1 MHKHVCVHVSA
12 NVCGVYAQGGVAE
25 PADRT
30 REVNERLLAEVRRR
44 LQEAKS
50 QLHTGAGAG
59 AGAGAG
65 SPDEV
70 DAGTP
75 VDSPLGGRPKVL
87 QGQAS
92 SGTYNYNSNPCI
104 LALTMLCCLELILPN
119 FLEDTNSCTA
129 MIDIRDH
136 ECSSCVAPYCSMAN
150 VTNVH
155 RFKQAA

>member
-1 MHKHVCVHVSA
+1 MQKVWVKTEQDWRAKKRSFLRKPCRYCITPTALLDDRSNIMGPVFVCVQACVHVSA

-104 LALTMLCCLELILPN
+104 LALSMLCEG
-119 FLEDTNSCTA
+119 
-129 MIDIRDH
+129 
-136 ECSSCVAPYCSMAN
+136 V
-150 VTNVH
+150 
-155 RFKQAA
+155 

>member
-1 MHKHVCVHVSA
+1 MSEHVCVHVSA
-12 NVCGVYAQGGVAE
+12 DLCGVHLSADLCGVYVQRGVAE
-25 PADRT
+25 PVSGS
-30 REVNERLLAEVRRR
+30 REMNERLLAEVRRR

-65 SPDEV
+65 TGSPDEV

-92 SGTYNYNSNPCI
+92 SGTTRRTRRIS
-104 LALTMLCCLELILPN
+104 
-119 FLEDTNSCTA
+119 
-129 MIDIRDH
+129 
-136 ECSSCVAPYCSMAN
+136 
-150 VTNVH
+150 
-155 RFKQAA
+155 QASASQQD